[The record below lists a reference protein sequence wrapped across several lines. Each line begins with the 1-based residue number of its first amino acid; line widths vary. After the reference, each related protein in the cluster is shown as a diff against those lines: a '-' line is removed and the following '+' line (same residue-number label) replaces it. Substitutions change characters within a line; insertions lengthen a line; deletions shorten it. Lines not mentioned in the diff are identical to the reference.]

1 MSQSELHSNRGPA
14 NLLLLTACMTAVL
27 IPLSI
32 AGPVV
37 TVPSINRLLGG
48 TAVELNWVS
57 NAYLLTYGS
66 ATMAAG
72 SLADVYGR
80 KLLWLLGM
88 LAYVL
93 VTAAIPFAPSVL
105 ALDVLRLVQGLGAA
119 AAFAGAMA
127 TLAQEFHGRDR
138 TKVFSM
144 IGTTFGLGAAFG
156 PLVAGFLV
164 DTLGWQ
170 WVFWLPA
177 LLGVL
182 VVLFVQVA
190 ARESRDPNAAG
201 LDWPGAISF
210 TTTLGLFTYAI
221 LLVPEN
227 GWGSRVVIGALL
239 VSAVLLAIFI
249 VIETR
254 VRRPMLDLSLFRSA
268 RFIGVQVLA
277 AAPAYTYVVLIL
289 LLPTRLM
296 GIDGQSAFEAGR
308 FMIALSAPLLVLPFV
323 AAYLARWFT
332 AGVISG
338 VGLLIA
344 AVGLGWLGVAMAS
357 GTLANA
363 VAPLVVIGVGI
374 GLPWGLMD
382 GMAVSVVEKER
393 AGMATGIFN
402 AVRLAADGVAIAVV
416 GAILSARIFDT
427 LGRGAIAGAQPEVL
441 KEAANR
447 LAISDVAHA
456 TSLLPGATRSLL
468 LQAYNGAFEFQFYL
482 LAAAAVV
489 TAFVVFAAL
498 GSVRTHE
505 EADVSLPDASLSKDA
520 G

>member
-1 MSQSELHSNRGPA
+1 MSQSEHHPKRGHT

-37 TVPSINRLLGG
+37 TVPSISRVLGG
-48 TAVELNWVS
+48 SAVELNWVS

-88 LAYVL
+88 LVYVL
-93 VTAAIPFAPSVL
+93 VTAAIPLAPTVL
-105 ALDVLRLVQGLGAA
+105 VLDVLRLVQGLGAA

-127 TLAQEFHGRDR
+127 ALAQEFHGRDR
-138 TKVFSM
+138 TKMFSM

-164 DTLGWQ
+164 DTLGWR

-182 VVLFVQVA
+182 VVLFVQIS

-227 GWGSRVVIGALL
+227 GWGSRVVIGSLL
-239 VSAVLLAIFI
+239 ASAVLLAIFI
-249 VIETR
+249 AIETH
-254 VRRPMLDLSLFRSA
+254 VRRPMLELSLFRSA

-289 LLPTRLM
+289 LLPMRLM
-296 GIDGQSAFEAGR
+296 GIDGQSAFEAGC

-323 AAYLARWFT
+323 AAYLARWLT

-338 VGLLIA
+338 IGLLIA
-344 AVGLGWLGVAMAS
+344 AVGLAWLGVAMAS
-357 GTLANA
+357 GTLANS
-363 VAPLVVIGVGI
+363 VAPLIVIGVGI

-402 AVRLAADGVAIAVV
+402 AVRLTADGVAIAVV
-416 GAILSARIFDT
+416 GAILSARI
-427 LGRGAIAGAQPEVL
+427 LGDLSRAGIAGAEPTVL

-447 LAISDVAHA
+447 LAISDVTHA
-456 TSLLPGATRSLL
+456 VSLLPGAARELL
-468 LQAYNGAFEFQFYL
+468 LQVYNAAFEFQFYL
-482 LAAAAVV
+482 LAGAAVI
-489 TAFVVFAAL
+489 TALVVFAAL

-505 EADVSLPDASLSKDA
+505 ESEMPLPDSSLSKDV